1 MDIFAILQS
10 KKNKEAYQLLL
21 LLEKQSEESA
31 ELYPLFED
39 FLGLLG
45 SESAF
50 VRVRGFRLACAQAK
64 WDTENKLGTHLDRLL
79 TMLDG
84 EKPTAVRQCLAA
96 LGPVVRTK
104 PDLAVRIRSSLDSM
118 EPSRYG
124 SSMAPLIEKDRL
136 ELKKLVE
143 LSAPDN

>member
-39 FLGLLG
+39 FLGLLN
-45 SESAF
+45 SKSAI
-50 VRVRGFRLACAQAK
+50 VQVRGFRLVCAQAR
-64 WDTENKLGTHLDRLL
+64 WDTEGKLEKNLDTLFAAL
-79 TMLDG
+79 CAA
-84 EKPTAVRQCLAA
+84 KPTAVRQCLAA

-143 LSAPDN
+143 LSAPVN